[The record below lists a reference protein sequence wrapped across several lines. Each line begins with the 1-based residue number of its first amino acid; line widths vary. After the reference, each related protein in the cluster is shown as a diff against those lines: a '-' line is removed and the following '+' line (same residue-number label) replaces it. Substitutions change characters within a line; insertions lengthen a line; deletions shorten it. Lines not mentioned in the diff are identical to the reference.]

1 MTTLIEFHLI
11 QSFVPANLNRDDNNY
26 PKSCEFGGVRRA
38 RISSQCIKRAIR
50 HSTPFKET
58 IPAQIGDRTRRM
70 MELFKPRLV
79 NAGRSETE
87 VEKVIKAFTTA
98 YAGLDDDS
106 ERKGRGQFSSVLV
119 YLSAEDIALMEQVM
133 LEQWD
138 AILKVVEDAKG
149 KFPKDTLKKASALTK
164 ALADIAKQTR
174 KRTSAPDIALYGRML
189 ADNPELGLEA
199 ACQVAHAIST
209 HAVEETE
216 FDYFTAVDDLQPKE
230 DTGAGMLNVTAFN
243 SACYYRYACIDW
255 EQLQLNLRKQG
266 LTEVNVDLARC
277 TVDAFMRGLVEAV
290 PTGMKNRFAQNNPPS
305 FALAVV
311 RSGGPAW
318 SLANAF
324 ERAVPKTAEDGLI
337 APSVRKLDLYWG
349 GLLRAYDEETLRRIA
364 FFALEPELVS
374 ELEHLTR
381 CPENET
387 TSLKDWRKAVL
398 DALQE

>member
-11 QSFVPANLNRDDNNY
+11 QSFVPSNLNRDDNNY

-50 HSTPFKET
+50 HSTPFQET
-58 IPAQIGDRTRRM
+58 IQVQIGDRSRRM
-70 MELFKPRLV
+70 MELFKPRLIA
-79 NAGRSETE
+79 AGKSETE
-87 VEKVIKAFTTA
+87 AETVIKAFTTA
-98 YAGLDDDS
+98 YAGLDDKNN
-106 ERKGRGQFSSVLV
+106 EFSSVLV
-119 YLSAEDIALMEQVM
+119 YLSAEDIALMERVM
-133 LEQWD
+133 LEQSD
-138 AILKVVEDAKG
+138 EILKVIEEAKG
-149 KFPKDTLKKASALTK
+149 KFSKDALKKAKPLK
-164 ALADIAKQTR
+164 DALAAIKKQTR
-174 KRTSAPDIALYGRML
+174 DRTSAPDIALYGRML

-255 EQLQLNLRKQG
+255 AQLKLNLRKQG
-266 LTEVNVDLARC
+266 LTEVDVDLACR
-277 TVDAFMRGLVEAV
+277 TVEAFMRGLVEAV

-311 RSGGPAW
+311 RNGGPAW

-324 ERAVPKTAEDGLI
+324 ERVVPRTTEDGLV
-337 APSVRKLDLYWG
+337 APSVRKLDRYWG
-349 GLLRAYDEETLRRIA
+349 GLLRAYDEDMLQRVA

-374 ELEHLTR
+374 ELEYLTR
-381 CPENET
+381 CPENEAAN
-387 TSLKDWRKAVL
+387 LKDWRAAVL

>member
-1 MTTLIEFHLI
+1 MNAGKLE
-11 QSFVPANLNRDDNNY
+11 A
-26 PKSCEFGGVRRA
+26 EA
-38 RISSQCIKRAIR
+38 
-50 HSTPFKET
+50 ET
-58 IPAQIGDRTRRM
+58 I
-70 MELFKPRLV
+70 V
-79 NAGRSETE
+79 
-87 VEKVIKAFTTA
+87 KAFTTV
-98 YAGLDDDS
+98 YAGLDDKNN
-106 ERKGRGQFSSVLV
+106 EYSSVLV
-119 YLSAEDIALMEQVM
+119 YLSAEDIALMERIM
-133 LEQWD
+133 LEQSGE
-138 AILKVVEDAKG
+138 ILKVIEEAKG
-149 KFPKDTLKKASALTK
+149 KFSKVALKKAPALNK
-164 ALADIAKQTR
+164 AIAEIEKQTR
-174 KRTSAPDIALYGRML
+174 GRTSAPDIALYGRML

-230 DTGAGMLNVTAFN
+230 DTGAAMLNVTAFN

-255 EQLQLNLRKQG
+255 EQLKLNLRKQG
-266 LTEVNVDLARC
+266 LTEVDVDLARR

-311 RSGGPAW
+311 RNSGPAW

-337 APSVRKLDLYWG
+337 SPSVHKLDRYWG
-349 GLLRAYDEETLRRIA
+349 GLLRAYGEETLQRIA

-374 ELEHLTR
+374 ELEYLTR
-381 CPENET
+381 RPENEA

>member
-11 QSFVPANLNRDDNNY
+11 QSFVPSNLNRDDNNY

-50 HSTPFKET
+50 LSTPFQET
-58 IPAQIGDRTRRM
+58 IQVQIGDRSRRM

-79 NAGRSETE
+79 AAGKSEAEAEIVT
-87 VEKVIKAFTTA
+87 KAFTTV
-98 YAGLDDDS
+98 YAGLDDKNN
-106 ERKGRGQFSSVLV
+106 EFSSVLV
-119 YLSAEDIALMEQVM
+119 YLSVEDIALMERVM
-133 LEQWD
+133 LEQSD
-138 AILKVVEDAKG
+138 EILKVIEDAKG
-149 KFPKDTLKKASALTK
+149 KFSKDALKKAPALKK
-164 ALADIAKQTR
+164 AIAEIEKQTR
-174 KRTSAPDIALYGRML
+174 NRTSAPDIALYGRML

-216 FDYFTAVDDLQPKE
+216 FDYFTAMDDLQTKE

-255 EQLQLNLRKQG
+255 EQLKLNLRKQG
-266 LTEVNVDLARC
+266 LTEVDVDLARR
-277 TVDAFMRGLVEAV
+277 TVEAFMRGLVEAV

-324 ERAVPKTAEDGLI
+324 ERAVPPTDEDGLI
-337 APSVRKLDLYWG
+337 VPSVRKLDRYWN
-349 GLLRAYDEETLRRIA
+349 GLLRAYGEDTLQRIA
-364 FFALEPELVS
+364 FFTFDPELTGK
-374 ELEHLTR
+374 LQHLHS
-381 CPENET
+381 ENET
-387 TSLKDWRKAVL
+387 ASLKDWRKAVQ